1 MATLTTPRL
10 WLSPFTERDWPFFLQ
25 LRQNQEVMR
34 FMGEV
39 LDEAAIRRVFADRCR
54 EPGIFVIRN
63 AHGTPLGDIGL
74 RVSSKNPH
82 EADVGYAL
90 LPQAQGQGYASEAL
104 AAICDY
110 GFNQLSLWA
119 INAWVLGDNQ
129 GSARLLEKHGF
140 TRTQVL
146 EKAYQLNG
154 EYFDDWV
161 YRRER
166 EHALTHE

>member
-1 MATLTTPRL
+1 MVSISTPRL
-10 WLSPFTERDWPFFLQ
+10 QLSPFNEHDWPFVLQ
-25 LRQNQEVMR
+25 LRQNREVMR
-34 FMGEV
+34 FMGDV
-39 LDEAAIRRVFADRCR
+39 LDEEALRTVFIERCR

-63 AHGTPLGDIGL
+63 AQDGTPLGDIGL
-74 RVSSKNPH
+74 HISSKNPH

-90 LPQAQGQGYASEAL
+90 LPSAQGKGYASEAL

-110 GFNQLSLWA
+110 GFHTLSLWA

-129 GSARLLEKHGF
+129 SSAHLLEKHGF
-140 TRTQVL
+140 VRTQVL

-161 YRRER
+161 YRREN
-166 EHALTHE
+166 ALTHP

>member
-1 MATLTTPRL
+1 MAIITTSRL
-10 WLSPFTERDWPFFLQ
+10 QLSPFNEHDWPFFLQ
-25 LRQNQEVMR
+25 LRQNREVMR
-34 FMGEV
+34 YMGEV
-39 LDEAAIRRVFADRCR
+39 LDEAAIRAVFNARCQ
-54 EPGIFVIRN
+54 EAGIFVIRD
-63 AHGTPLGDIGL
+63 AEGTPLGDIGL

-90 LPQAQGQGYASEAL
+90 LPQAQGKGYASEAL

-110 GFNQLSLWA
+110 GFQQLSLWA

-129 GSARLLEKHGF
+129 SSAHLLEKHGF

-161 YRRER
+161 YRREN
-166 EHALTHE
+166 ALNHS

>member
-1 MATLTTPRL
+1 MAIIYTSRL
-10 WLSPFTERDWPFFLQ
+10 QLSPFNEHDWPFFLQ
-25 LRQNQEVMR
+25 LRQNREVMR

-39 LDEAAIRRVFADRCR
+39 LDEVALRTVFTERCR

-63 AHGTPLGDIGL
+63 AQDGTPLGDIGL
-74 RVSSKNPH
+74 RISSKNPH

-90 LPQAQGQGYASEAL
+90 VPSAQGKGYASEAL

-110 GFNQLSLWA
+110 GFQQLSLWA
-119 INAWVLGDNQ
+119 INAWVLADNQ
-129 GSARLLEKHGF
+129 SSAHLLEKHGF

-161 YRRER
+161 YRREN
-166 EHALTHE
+166 ALTHP